1 MINTTAAI
9 ISECVCNHLGL
20 RLKYIKIQRVSTD
33 GTQRANPQSRSDI
46 KGTGAS
52 SRPAPSGL
60 ESVRPPWQEL
70 ISDLC
75 TRAPDAARRAGGP
88 RGLLW
93 VQFHL
98 VSPLQRREE
107 QQPSRLR
114 EPECKSVSFPSAGQR
129 QSAAECRVTSIPSSL
144 VSSHLLHTSLPPLQ
158 SQSSFDFFPPGRKY
172 SSVQRGSEAEATVAR
187 NWKRNSRRRREQ
199 KSRREGGKRERERE
213 KLPDAVRQPREE
225 ASNRLATTTVQQ
237 THVRECPTA
246 DSIVT
251 LMLNNRS

>member
-33 GTQRANPQSRSDI
+33 GTQCANPQSRSDI

-129 QSAAECRVTSIPSSL
+129 QSAAECRVISIPSSL
-144 VSSHLLHTSLPPLQ
+144 VSSHLLHPSLPPLQ
-158 SQSSFDFFPPGRKY
+158 SQSSFDFFPHGRKY

-187 NWKRNSRRRREQ
+187 NWRRNSRRRREQ
-199 KSRREGGKRERERE
+199 KSRREGGKRERETARHGE
-213 KLPDAVRQPREE
+213 TAERGGFKPARYNHHPTNARQRV
-225 ASNRLATTTVQQ
+225 SNSRQHR
-237 THVRECPTA
+237 HVNA
-246 DSIVT
+246 
-251 LMLNNRS
+251 

>member
-107 QQPSRLR
+107 QQPLSIR
-114 EPECKSVSFPSAGQR
+114 EPEGKMSPSLRPGSANLQLSAGLHPSHPPLFPLTSSTLLCLPYNLNLLLIFSPTAESTVQYREAARQRR
-129 QSAAECRVTSIPSSL
+129 QS
-144 VSSHLLHTSLPPLQ
+144 
-158 SQSSFDFFPPGRKY
+158 PGIGGETAGGGE
-172 SSVQRGSEAEATVAR
+172 S
-187 NWKRNSRRRREQ
+187 KRAGE
-199 KSRREGGKRERERE
+199 KVEKERE
-213 KLPDAVRQPREE
+213 KER
-225 ASNRLATTTVQQ
+225 NCQ
-237 THVRECPTA
+237 TR
-246 DSIVT
+246 
-251 LMLNNRS
+251 

>member
-33 GTQRANPQSRSDI
+33 GTRRANPQSRSDI

-158 SQSSFDFFPPGRKY
+158 SQSSFDFFPPRQKVQF
-172 SSVQRGSEAEATVAR
+172 STERQRGRGDSRQELEEKQQEAERAKEQVR
-187 NWKRNSRRRREQ
+187 RWK
-199 KSRREGGKRERERE
+199 KRERKRETARHGETAERGGF
-213 KLPDAVRQPREE
+213 KPARYNHRPTNARQRV
-225 ASNRLATTTVQQ
+225 SNSRQHR
-237 THVRECPTA
+237 HVNA
-246 DSIVT
+246 
-251 LMLNNRS
+251 

>member
-75 TRAPDAARRAGGP
+75 TRAPDAAGGP

-107 QQPSRLR
+107 QQPLSIR
-114 EPECKSVSFPSAGQR
+114 EPEGKMSPSLRPGSANLQLSAGIHPSHPPLFPLTSSTLLCLPYNLNLLLIFSPTAESTVQYREAARQRR
-129 QSAAECRVTSIPSSL
+129 QS
-144 VSSHLLHTSLPPLQ
+144 
-158 SQSSFDFFPPGRKY
+158 PGIGGETAGGGE
-172 SSVQRGSEAEATVAR
+172 S
-187 NWKRNSRRRREQ
+187 KRAGE
-199 KSRREGGKRERERE
+199 KVEKERE
-213 KLPDAVRQPREE
+213 KER
-225 ASNRLATTTVQQ
+225 NCQ
-237 THVRECPTA
+237 TR
-246 DSIVT
+246 
-251 LMLNNRS
+251 

>member
-1 MINTTAAI
+1 MINTTAVI

-75 TRAPDAARRAGGP
+75 TRAPDAAGGP

-107 QQPSRLR
+107 QQPLSIR
-114 EPECKSVSFPSAGQR
+114 EPEGKMSPSLRPGSANLQLSAGLHPSHPPLFPLTSSTLLCLPYNLNLLLIFSPTAESTVQYREAARQRR
-129 QSAAECRVTSIPSSL
+129 QS
-144 VSSHLLHTSLPPLQ
+144 
-158 SQSSFDFFPPGRKY
+158 PGIGGETAGGGE
-172 SSVQRGSEAEATVAR
+172 S
-187 NWKRNSRRRREQ
+187 KRAGE
-199 KSRREGGKRERERE
+199 KVEKERE
-213 KLPDAVRQPREE
+213 KER
-225 ASNRLATTTVQQ
+225 NCQ
-237 THVRECPTA
+237 TR
-246 DSIVT
+246 
-251 LMLNNRS
+251 